1 MKKIFLLLLSLSA
14 IAFLNAQNVSFTI
27 RAGSTATSAKVYM
40 TSNADITGSVTQLLV
55 TFTIPSNV
63 AVTAPGATF
72 TPNSSY
78 PQWGSFT
85 LNTPVTTESVNSVS
99 SYVYTFFSAPATS
112 TTTTLNNGV
121 EVLLGE
127 VTFDVGTNIS
137 NLLLA
142 SLVNGGTSGF
152 SVLDYE
158 LGGTNL
164 SNTAALTYGTG
175 AVNGA
180 SNYAGLSYVP
190 LNAVLPVKFISFYAL
205 KSGDAGKLTWTV
217 NDDANNKYFDV
228 ERSIDGRSYKTFTT
242 VDALGN
248 GQAINTYTAIDPV
261 LSKQGVKNIYYRI
274 KQVDRNGTSI
284 YSLIRIL
291 NVDSDVPL
299 SLYPNPARTVTKLIL
314 DAPEPGKASVILRDA
329 AGRQLQLINM
339 ELVKGINQKDINV
352 SALPSGE
359 YNVSVVGT
367 SLNQTIKLSKIN

>member
-1 MKKIFLLLLSLSA
+1 MKKIFILSLFQLLA
-14 IAFLNAQNVSFTI
+14 ISLTNAQNVSFTI
-27 RAGSTATSAKVYM
+27 KPGSTSTSAKVYM
-40 TSNADITGSVTQLLV
+40 TSNADITGVVSQIVV
-55 TFTIPSNV
+55 TFVLPASVN
-63 AVTAPGATF
+63 ATAPTASFVT
-72 TPNSSY
+72 NSAY
-78 PQWGSFT
+78 PQWGNLS
-85 LNTPVTTESVNSVS
+85 LNTPTTEPVNSVS
-99 SYVYTFFSAPATS
+99 SYVYTFYNVPVTS
-112 TTTTLNNGV
+112 TTTSFTNGT
-121 EVLLGE
+121 EVLIGE
-127 VTFDVGTNIS
+127 VTFATGTDLT

-142 SLVNGGTSGF
+142 SLPNGGTSTF
-152 SVLDYE
+152 SFLIIEV
-158 LGGTNL
+158 GTVI
-164 SNTAALTYGTG
+164 SNFNSLTYGAG
-175 AVNGA
+175 AVNSG
-180 SNYAGLSYVP
+180 SSSGLSYVP

-299 SLYPNPARTVTKLIL
+299 SLYPNPARNITKLIL

-359 YNVSVVGT
+359 YNVSVVST